1 MLKNVPTIQIQ
12 KVATFK
18 SDRRKSIYS
27 QTFIFQM
34 LQLVGLV
41 AIKTH
46 IFCRELSFFVNTPFK
61 GSERVILSDPPC
73 EDDNARFTTVPVK
86 RPVPSLAIFYCRK
99 NIFSDAYTFQTIQIH
114 YPLDKS
120 FLGIF
125 VNRALSSL
133 HGGSLKIKL
142 TVPLRTFCF

>member
-41 AIKTH
+41 AIKTL

-61 GSERVILSDPPC
+61 ESIRVILSDPPC

-86 RPVPSLAIFYCRK
+86 VRHLQ
-99 NIFSDAYTFQTIQIH
+99 FSTAEKTYFQMLTLFKLYRSIIH
-114 YPLDKS
+114 
-120 FLGIF
+120 
-125 VNRALSSL
+125 
-133 HGGSLKIKL
+133 
-142 TVPLRTFCF
+142 